1 MYKMMEGPS
10 LTPIQAELV
19 NTHKGA
25 VVKSC
30 GAERLCCISI
40 IELNASE
47 PLQTCR
53 KLIDDTEIAGRDSLA
68 KARCSILPVCW
79 LHGIRHGDGNTVIQ
93 AYIWNMGGCCNDEP
107 KAQQEFCTSGR
118 LFNKSFTVHTAAQS
132 RLSQEK
138 HYRASDAFIVVM
150 IVRES
155 GKEQRDA
162 VIQLKLL

>member
-1 MYKMMEGPS
+1 MMEGPS
-10 LTPIQAELV
+10 LTPIQAELA
-19 NTHKGA
+19 NTYRGA

-53 KLIDDTEIAGRDSLA
+53 KLLDDTEIAGRDSLA

-93 AYIWNMGGCCNDEP
+93 AYTWNMGGCCNDVP
-107 KAQQEFCTSGR
+107 KAQQEFCTCGR
-118 LFNKSFTVHTAAQS
+118 LFNKSSTVQIAAQFCL
-132 RLSQEK
+132 RQQK
-138 HYRASDAFIVVM
+138 HYRASDAFIVVK

-155 GKEQRDA
+155 GKERRGA